1 MSLFTTA
8 ASPGRTTEPGRNNPS
23 VRKASGI
30 SIILFTVSLLFLWSD
45 AHAQTRISGTVM
57 DSRTQEP
64 LPGATILQSNTT
76 NGASTNEA
84 GYFELVMRANEAQRI
99 EVSYVGY
106 QTREVRI
113 RSGQTSDQSIYLDF
127 DSYLS
132 DDVVV
137 AGLRIDESTP
147 MSFTNIT
154 REEIEERNLGQDLP
168 FLLQMAP
175 SVISTSD
182 AGGGIGYTGIRIR
195 GVDPTRINV
204 TVNGIPLN
212 DSESHGVFWVN
223 MPDFASSIEN
233 LQIQRGVGTSTNGQA
248 AFGASV
254 NIQTGSLNQNPYAT
268 VTNAVGSY
276 NTRRHNILAGTGL
289 LDNGW
294 SFDARLSKI
303 ESDGYIDRA
312 FSDLSSYALTAS
324 RYGERSLLKIN
335 VLSGQEQTYQA
346 WNGVPESELEN
357 NRRMNEFTYDNQTD
371 NYSQDHYQMHY
382 LYRLTDNWLANASL
396 HYTYGR
402 GYFEE
407 FRVNDR
413 LSSYSIDPVTIGDE
427 VIDRSDIIRRRWL
440 DNHFYGFV
448 ASTEWTQDR
457 FSLVAGGGYNEYDG
471 DHFGEVIWARFAGD
485 SDIRERYYDNN
496 GFKTD
501 GNAYAKLSY
510 DLTDRF
516 TVYGDAQ
523 VRRIYYQFFGFDRD
537 LTNVT
542 QDDELWFFN
551 PKAGLVY
558 RFGNQR
564 LYTSFSVAGK
574 EPTRREYTRSTPD
587 SRPNKETLYNVE
599 AGYKADFGRG
609 FFAAN
614 LYYMLY
620 DDQLILT
627 GEINDVGQAIRTNVP
642 DSYRAGVELEGGYR
656 FLPWLEWSGNVTFS
670 QNKIDEFTEFIDN
683 FDTGAPEIIT
693 HENTDI
699 ALSPNVIS
707 ASQLRFSH
715 RGFTADVM
723 SQYVSKQY
731 LDNTSNENRSI
742 DPYFVT
748 DLRLSYTT
756 TQMPLVKSMTTSFQV
771 NNLFNELYETNG
783 YTFGFVAGE
792 EMQRFNYYY
801 PQAERNVLAQITLN
815 F

>member
-1 MSLFTTA
+1 MSLFKTA
-8 ASPGRTTEPGRNNPS
+8 ASPRRTNEPGRNNPI
-23 VRKASGI
+23 VRKTSGI
-30 SIILFTVSLLFLWSD
+30 PIILFTLSLLFLWSD
-45 AHAQTRISGTVM
+45 AYAQTRISGTVM

-76 NGASTNEA
+76 NGTSTTEE
-84 GYFELVMRANEAQRI
+84 GFFELDLRPNEAQRI

-113 RSGQTSDQSIYLDF
+113 RSGQTSDLSVYLDF

-175 SVISTSD
+175 SVVSTSD

-276 NTRRHNILAGTGL
+276 NTRRHNLLAGTGL

-324 RYGERSLLKIN
+324 RYGERSLLKVN
-335 VLSGQEQTYQA
+335 VLSGREQTYQA
-346 WNGVPESELEN
+346 WNGVPESELED

-371 NYSQDHYQMHY
+371 NYRQDHYQMHY
-382 LYRLTDNWLANASL
+382 SYRLTDSWLANASL

-407 FRVNDR
+407 FRANDR
-413 LSSYSIDPVTIGDE
+413 LSSYQIDPVTIGDE

-510 DLTDRF
+510 NLTDRF

-523 VRRIYYQFFGFDRD
+523 VRRIYYRFLGFDRD

-609 FFAAN
+609 FFGAN

-642 DSYRAGVELEGGYR
+642 DSYRAGIELEGGYR
-656 FLPWLEWSGNVTFS
+656 FLPWLEWSGNVTLS

-683 FDTGAPEIIT
+683 FDTGVPEVIT

-723 SQYVSKQY
+723 SQYVSRQY
-731 LDNTSNENRSI
+731 LDNTSNDNRSI

-771 NNLFNELYETNG
+771 NNVFNELYETNG
-783 YTFGFVAGE
+783 YTFGFVAGG